1 MPAHVQSF
9 LHPDSN
15 TFSYV
20 VHDPATRNAALID
33 AALDY
38 DAESGALSDAALQ
51 PLLGHVRDNAL
62 EVRWLLETH
71 AHADHVSAGRMLKRG
86 AGHLRAAACAGPVG
100 DPGRLRP
107 SVRRR

>member
-38 DAESGALSDAALQ
+38 NRAERDTDDYDVRLKTQARHGLWRHNGQAEYNRELRDDV
-51 PLLGHVRDNAL
+51 LLGHHRARRSGMLDL
-62 EVRWLLETH
+62 PTRTSPH
-71 AHADHVSAGRMLKRG
+71 GRN
-86 AGHLRAAACAGPVG
+86 
-100 DPGRLRP
+100 
-107 SVRRR
+107 